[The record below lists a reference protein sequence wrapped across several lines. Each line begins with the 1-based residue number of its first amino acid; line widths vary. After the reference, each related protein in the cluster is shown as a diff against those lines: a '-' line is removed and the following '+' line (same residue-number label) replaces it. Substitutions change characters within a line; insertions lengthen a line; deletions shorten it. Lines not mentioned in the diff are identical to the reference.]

1 VRVSNPDIAIFI
13 VVHKRRDD
21 IKQAHERMSFSITD
35 PIKKLVHEID
45 HAPVVPLVFDR
56 AQLDWSPSLKLVPS
70 RR

>member
-1 VRVSNPDIAIFI
+1 
-13 VVHKRRDD
+13 
-21 IKQAHERMSFSITD
+21 MSFSITD